1 LAVFISG
8 ILGTHAIET
17 TPITKNCNQ
26 SALRALVAR
35 SLVTGAR
42 LVAEQI
48 IASIGEFG
56 LHLAVAQ
63 PESTFFSCWSG
74 D

>member
-8 ILGTHAIET
+8 ILGTQAIDT

-35 SLVTGAR
+35 SLVTRAR
-42 LVAEQI
+42 L
-48 IASIGEFG
+48 
-56 LHLAVAQ
+56 LAVGAERQ
-63 PESTFFSCWSG
+63 SCVRCEI
-74 D
+74 